1 MPFHSCRAII
11 FWSYYTCFVPLY
23 LLHKYISFNKNN
35 QNLAEFYQ
43 NLDKAEHIKII
54 QEFRPNYFLYERK

>member
-1 MPFHSCRAII
+1 MF
-11 FWSYYTCFVPLY
+11 SYYTCFVPLY

-35 QNLAEFYQ
+35 QNMAEFYQ
-43 NLDKAEHIKII
+43 NLDKPEHIKII